1 MIEQDKKIA
10 EKIQYFPGHIDSAFD
25 LSSGGMGI
33 HLHSVAD
40 FAARRELAKWAHGSL
55 AQPNSNYLGSP
66 YVFGWRW
73 KEGQDDSFRDWG
85 PHATSPYSEAHLRLF
100 DVMHEEY
107 NRMRRVQI
115 RLVLGGEDAI
125 SVPNPEAPITDEAEF
140 ISLLVEANKRGLI
153 KYDPK
158 ISPKIEVAD
167 DDFTLAGNLAGS
179 GVEISKDLWTRWNTI
194 KFSDRFREATL
205 RAAIHKLGVML
216 ALTEQLTFDAK
227 TLKIPISSN
236 YKPTESIETWKTEWQ
251 RLFGEPMPD
260 IAGLYRNAHAVFAE
274 NASQEDPLVKHLFA
288 IEELPHLK

>member
-1 MIEQDKKIA
+1 MIEQGKDIA
-10 EKIQYFPGHIDSAFD
+10 EKMQYFPGHIDSAFD

-40 FAARRELAKWAHGSL
+40 FAARRKLAKWAHGSL
-55 AQPNSNYLGSP
+55 AQPNSNYLVSP

-85 PHATSPYSEAHLRLF
+85 PHATSPYSEAHLKLF
-100 DVMHEEY
+100 DAMREEY
-107 NRMRRVQI
+107 DRLRRVQI

-125 SVPNPEAPITDEAEF
+125 SIPNPEAPIIDEAEF
-140 ISLLVEANKRGLI
+140 TSLLVRANKRGLI

-158 ISPKIEVAD
+158 TSPKIEVAD
-167 DDFTLAGNLAGS
+167 DDFTLVGNLAKN
-179 GVEISKDLWTRWNTI
+179 GVEISKDLWTQWDTI

-205 RAAIHKLGVML
+205 RAAVHKLGVML

-227 TLKIPISSN
+227 ALRIPISSK
-236 YKPTESIETWKTEWQ
+236 YKPAESIEVWETEWKK
-251 RLFGEPMPD
+251 LFGEPMPD
-260 IAGLYRNAHAVFAE
+260 IAGLYRNAHAVFAA
-274 NASQEDPLVKHLFA
+274 NASRKDPLVTHLFA